1 MKGSLKR
8 LIAIFMLFLHIVSL
22 SDGIVPDSTAS
33 KNLQL
38 DKAANGVP
46 LVNIEAP
53 DNNGISHNVYK
64 EYNVDERGAI
74 LNNSKDLTNS
84 QLGGLIYGNPN
95 LQNSSEASTIINEV
109 SGVNRSR
116 IEGYQ
121 EIAGKKAN
129 YILANPNGIY
139 VNGAGFI
146 NTGNVTLTTGSRN
159 NLQNPEKGIIEVAGK
174 GLDLRNINKAE
185 LVARVAE
192 LSAPIYGGEEV
203 NLKLGSQGQSNK
215 PEYALDAKALGS
227 IYAGRINIVVNED
240 GVGVKTEA
248 PIYATKGDVVI
259 SSKGKVYLKDTQAKG
274 DIKISST
281 ETEISEKLISEN
293 KINIENKKL
302 LNKGEIVANND
313 VTIKG
318 NIENNK
324 LIFTNKDLNIEGN
337 LKNIADIQAKNNIEI
352 NSKNIENAGLI
363 VADKKT
369 YINSDNINN
378 TNKLVAKDT
387 LDINNKTLTNSG
399 KILSGKETKIVNQ
412 SLNNSGD
419 ITSSGKSDLKVR
431 NLTNDGNILSVGNIS
446 ISQNQKLT
454 NNNQIQSSENIL
466 INSKDIVNNKTVF
479 SKNKLEIKSK
489 SLNNKNEI
497 VAIGKVQI
505 DSDILENDK
514 TNGVIF
520 SKGELNLTSNKI
532 NLTTNIGAGKLLKIQ
547 TNELERDNS
556 YITNSDLDIKVNGNY
571 KNEYELIGKNLKLE
585 ANNLENNSIIASSG
599 NTEIKGN
606 NSFKNNE
613 NSLLYGRKLL
623 KLEGKDFTNKGEVS
637 SFGNLN
643 MNFTGDITNLN
654 TIEAAGDAEITAN
667 NFTNKGYLTGG
678 YSKKWVKGS
687 ESNID
692 INKLPKELIK
702 KVDDELQELLDNTDG
717 ENVFWHGNNR
727 HLSDAEEGISHYV
740 AHKAHL
746 KIGENL
752 TFNITN
758 RLLNQEADILAG
770 KNIIINAKEL
780 NNTREGKDIDIT
792 LKFSRTYS
800 QRGGSWHHHKTEYH
814 DHWVLKPYKQTLY
827 SDKPTQIIAGGNL
840 TINAKEVGNGEY
852 QDHKSGYINDV
863 KKVEKDSNIKNTS
876 IDDTFKITNNSVVEK
891 IKKDSAVGVE
901 DYIEI
906 PKNDNGLFIVNKKA
920 GNPKFSYLI
929 ETNPKMI
936 DRGFYLSS
944 EYFFSRIKFNPD
956 KNIRLLGDSFYENR
970 LITRAVLEG
979 TGKRYLYSNNV
990 NEERKKLFDNAIAA
1004 QKDLNLSLG
1013 VALSKEQI
1021 NNLKSD
1027 ILWYVEEV
1035 VNGEKVL
1042 VPKLYLSKN
1051 TLKSIAEE
1059 QGNIIKAGGNFVVNN
1074 ASIVDNSGK
1083 IIAKNNVLIKSKD
1096 IYQNAAY
1103 SDTGIYANDIALIA
1117 KENIENIGGNIV
1129 ADNNVSIYSENGD
1142 IKNSKKLSIHE
1153 NDYHDVY
1160 TDVRGSGNIVGN
1172 KISIVANNV
1181 ENTGADIKA
1190 QDKIE
1195 IGAKKNLVI
1204 GNLEAIDKKVRD
1216 GGKDYISD
1224 EKRTNIGSNLN
1235 AKDISLTSL
1244 GDIGITGSNI
1254 VATNKASIQAKGD
1267 IAIVA
1272 GKDSVL
1278 HEEKHSKS
1286 KGFGRSSSEE
1296 NISYATHNVSSN
1308 ILGDKVNITS
1318 GKDVNIFGSNVGAKD
1333 TGNIS
1338 AKGTITE
1345 AAAKEIN
1352 YSYHKK
1358 TKTGFMGLSGKSS
1371 AEKIRQ
1377 ELNTESNLYVK
1388 NQGIIGGD
1396 IKVIGSNLVLG
1407 NNSIING
1414 KLTTDSNELH
1424 NSYSYEE
1431 SKKGFSGSIG
1441 SGGFSIGYGKSESG
1455 LKEKDIINAKSN
1467 LVLGDG
1473 TVLNKG
1479 ADITATNLTHGKITV
1494 NNGDV
1499 KFGARKDTK
1508 DVETYSKS
1516 SGVNLSVRIKSQAL
1530 DRVQQGFDSFNQMKS
1545 GDMFGGVASATNTAT
1560 GIVSGLASN
1569 QGTRLPLSAVNKNN
1583 SDDKNDSKDKNKNNQ
1598 NKKDNTVGKDNLKL
1612 AEANNNFYANM
1623 GVNLGFNKS
1632 SSKSSSHSESAV
1644 VTTIKGKDK
1653 DSSITYNNVK
1663 NIEYVGTQAKGT
1675 KFIYNNVE
1683 NITKKAVELNNSY
1696 SSDSKSS
1703 GVSAGVNI
1711 GYGKKVLTD
1720 NASVSVSSS
1729 KSNMNSNGASYQN
1742 GLFVNVDEEHNNT
1755 KNMTLSGFNQVGG
1768 KVTGNIENLTIE
1780 SKQNTSTT
1788 TGSTKGGSIGFAP
1801 NGMPT
1806 SMSANYSQTNGE
1818 RKYVDDA
1825 TTFIIG
1831 DGSNL
1836 KIGKVENTA
1845 AAMGTSGNGKL
1856 SIDEYVGHNLENKDK
1871 TTTKGGSV
1879 SLSQSSIPISG
1890 VGVNYANRDLESVTK
1905 NTVIGNVEIGKS
1917 SGDEINKDLD
1927 SMTEVTKDEDT
1938 KTNVF
1943 VESQTIR
1950 YAVNPDSFK
1959 EDLQKAKN
1967 EIHDIYHAVDSTV
1980 NPQGKESRNVLEQL
1994 AETRQAK
2001 TIYNVVDSRL
2011 QIAENQEDIAK
2022 AFEGVS
2028 EDLGYKVKVI
2038 YTDPSKSP
2046 QLIGVDKNGNK
2057 YIKDGTAYVDK
2068 DTGIGYILINTKS
2081 PANSTK
2087 AGVIGTI
2094 AEEQSH
2100 IIGKKEG
2107 RQKVVPDGSEK
2118 GLESLGRP
2126 TNNYFKNQYSKNDKA
2141 IGLKSDGRDYSNV
2154 DFGEHVGD
2162 NLMTA
2167 PLFSNPA
2174 TAIVGIAM
2182 IGYAFAPQ
2190 EIKDKI
2196 NQAVINGY
2204 EKIKNGLPKVLGMED
2219 EKEVT
2224 ITIIRNE
2231 LLKQGIIADVTIDE
2245 DTKQITITE
2254 KNLPNYYYYK
2264 EHTKNKRKGNE
2275 EKHEN
2280 ANARRKRDQGGE
2292 KKKQKGN
2299 WKSRGGKR

>member
-22 SDGIVPDSTAS
+22 ADGIVPDNGAS

-95 LQNSSEASTIINEV
+95 LQNTNEASTIINEV

-363 VADKKT
+363 VADKKAH
-369 YINSDNINN
+369 INSDNINN

-466 INSKDIVNNKTVF
+466 INSKDIVNNKTMF

-532 NLTTNIGAGKLLKIQ
+532 NLTTNISAGKLLRIQ

-654 TIEAAGDAEITAN
+654 TIEAVGDGEITAN

-852 QDHKSGYINDV
+852 QDYKSGYINDV

-906 PKNDNGLFIVNKKA
+906 PKNDNGLFIVNKKV

-1083 IIAKNNVLIKSKD
+1083 IIAKNNVLIKSKN

-1103 SDTGIYANDIALIA
+1103 SDTGIYANDIALTA

-1129 ADNNVSIYSENGD
+1129 AANKVSIYSEDGD

-1160 TDVRGSGNIVGN
+1160 TDVRGSGNIVAN
-1172 KISIVANNV
+1172 NISIVGNNV

-1195 IGAKKNLVI
+1195 IGTKKNLVI
-1204 GNLEAIDKKVRD
+1204 GNLEAVDKKVRD

-1224 EKRTNIGSNLN
+1224 EKRTNVGSNLN

-1267 IAIVA
+1267 ISIVA

-1296 NISYATHNVSSN
+1296 SVAYATRNVASN
-1308 ILGDKVNITS
+1308 IIGDKVNITS
-1318 GKDVNIFGSNVGAKD
+1318 EKDVNIFGSNIQANTEGQIKAD
-1333 TGNIS
+1333 GNITQ
-1338 AKGTITE
+1338 AGVKD
-1345 AAAKEIN
+1345 IN
-1352 YSYHKK
+1352 YSYHKT
-1358 TKTGFMGLSGKSS
+1358 TKKGFMGLTSKSVTDENY
-1371 AEKIRQ
+1371 AEKAI
-1377 ELNTESNLYVK
+1377 LSATL
-1388 NQGIIGGD
+1388 GGD
-1396 IKVIGSNLVLG
+1396 KGLTYDSKNNLILSGVKVVSSGSINLKGKNVE
-1407 NNSIING
+1407 INP
-1414 KLTTDSNELH
+1414 LET
-1424 NSYSYEE
+1424 NSYNKHKEV
-1431 SKKGFSGSIG
+1431 KRGFSGS
-1441 SGGFSIGYGKSESG
+1441 FSPKGISVSYGKDKLESKTDI
-1455 LKEKDIINAKSN
+1455 LNQTASQIISNKDINIEATDKVKAKSVDIYAKN
-1467 LVLGDG
+1467 DVNISGDNG
-1473 TVLNKG
+1473 VEISTANNSYDNTTKQSSSRIGANFGVNSAIVNTVENVKNIKELTDFSGNSYDILNNASKVVG
-1479 ADITATNLTHGKITV
+1479 AIKDGAKATNDLMNYKYSGKDST
-1494 NNGDV
+1494 
-1499 KFGARKDTK
+1499 GA
-1508 DVETYSKS
+1508 ETLKNKPNIFSASISYNKSKSKS
-1516 SGVNLSVRIKSQAL
+1516 SVHNESVEKSSLVSGNNMNIKSKNGSISISGTDVKVGNDLDLSAKKDIVIKASEEKCTSSSSSSQTGISLSANLEEGRIADLSVSQAGTRARGNGTNYINSTVNVGGKLKTNSENLTLSGANVEADKLDIKAQNVVIESKQDKSERKDSSYGGSFSIDLVNPSSFSANINGSKGSGEKDWVNKQSSLIAKNGGKIDTDSLTNIGAVIGSESEKEKLKVLANKVIVKDLEDKNKYENIGGGITIGTDVPNTSIKHDKIDKEQINRASAINADFEISGKKISAEDLGFNTSIDKAQEVTKDKEKHLDAELHTDLIGEDKRNEIKYAFKKLGSLKEILDQKKFKESMEGVLLDKFKDEHQKEFNLIKDENLSLEDKQKIAQNLIERYL
-1530 DRVQQGFDSFNQMKS
+1530 RENGYQGEIPEVLLTDEAHSFT
-1545 GDMFGGVASATNTAT
+1545 V
-1560 GIVSGLASN
+1560 
-1569 QGTRLPLSAVNKNN
+1569 
-1583 SDDKNDSKDKNKNNQ
+1583 DSKDKETGAKRREKIYFSKNDIADPNVAFSRLFGHEKAHMNTYDEGKDGEETSLHTTRKIGSENKNKVFTKEEKAAYLSNLR
-1598 NKKDNTVGKDNLKL
+1598 NKYRDQKSIEQQFAEAKLVPEKDKENFTPFSYSVSGSLAVAVDNSGTGRTYTQYVMKDIPNNRVEVVITKEGDIGVAGPYDVGGSLSFGIYNLKSYD
-1612 AEANNNFYANM
+1612 EF
-1623 GVNLGFNKS
+1623 G
-1632 SSKSSSHSESAV
+1632 
-1644 VTTIKGKDK
+1644 
-1653 DSSITYNNVK
+1653 NNVTAT
-1663 NIEYVGTQAKGT
+1663 G
-1675 KFIYNNVE
+1675 
-1683 NITKKAVELNNSY
+1683 
-1696 SSDSKSS
+1696 
-1703 GVSAGVNI
+1703 
-1711 GYGKKVLTD
+1711 
-1720 NASVSVSSS
+1720 ASVDPLWAYNKVFTGSDE
-1729 KSNMNSNGASYQN
+1729 
-1742 GLFVNVDEEHNNT
+1742 GLGITTGVE
-1755 KNMTLSGFNQVGG
+1755 
-1768 KVTGNIENLTIE
+1768 KVTNE
-1780 SKQNTSTT
+1780 K
-1788 TGSTKGGSIGFAP
+1788 KGFIGFRL
-1801 NGMPT
+1801 
-1806 SMSANYSQTNGE
+1806 Y
-1818 RKYVDDA
+1818 
-1825 TTFIIG
+1825 
-1831 DGSNL
+1831 L
-1836 KIGKVENTA
+1836 
-1845 AAMGTSGNGKL
+1845 
-1856 SIDEYVGHNLENKDK
+1856 
-1871 TTTKGGSV
+1871 
-1879 SLSQSSIPISG
+1879 
-1890 VGVNYANRDLESVTK
+1890 
-1905 NTVIGNVEIGKS
+1905 GKS
-1917 SGDEINKDLD
+1917 FKNYEFHSKTGIDN
-1927 SMTEVTKDEDT
+1927 MTEV
-1938 KTNVF
+1938 V
-1943 VESQTIR
+1943 
-1950 YAVNPDSFK
+1950 
-1959 EDLQKAKN
+1959 
-1967 EIHDIYHAVDSTV
+1967 
-1980 NPQGKESRNVLEQL
+1980 SREVY
-1994 AETRQAK
+1994 
-2001 TIYNVVDSRL
+2001 TIYEYL
-2011 QIAENQEDIAK
+2011 E
-2022 AFEGVS
+2022 
-2028 EDLGYKVKVI
+2028 
-2038 YTDPSKSP
+2038 
-2046 QLIGVDKNGNK
+2046 K
-2057 YIKDGTAYVDK
+2057 YHK
-2068 DTGIGYILINTKS
+2068 
-2081 PANSTK
+2081 
-2087 AGVIGTI
+2087 
-2094 AEEQSH
+2094 
-2100 IIGKKEG
+2100 
-2107 RQKVVPDGSEK
+2107 
-2118 GLESLGRP
+2118 
-2126 TNNYFKNQYSKNDKA
+2126 
-2141 IGLKSDGRDYSNV
+2141 
-2154 DFGEHVGD
+2154 
-2162 NLMTA
+2162 
-2167 PLFSNPA
+2167 
-2174 TAIVGIAM
+2174 
-2182 IGYAFAPQ
+2182 
-2190 EIKDKI
+2190 
-2196 NQAVINGY
+2196 
-2204 EKIKNGLPKVLGMED
+2204 
-2219 EKEVT
+2219 
-2224 ITIIRNE
+2224 
-2231 LLKQGIIADVTIDE
+2231 
-2245 DTKQITITE
+2245 
-2254 KNLPNYYYYK
+2254 
-2264 EHTKNKRKGNE
+2264 
-2275 EKHEN
+2275 
-2280 ANARRKRDQGGE
+2280 
-2292 KKKQKGN
+2292 
-2299 WKSRGGKR
+2299 RGGRNSWK